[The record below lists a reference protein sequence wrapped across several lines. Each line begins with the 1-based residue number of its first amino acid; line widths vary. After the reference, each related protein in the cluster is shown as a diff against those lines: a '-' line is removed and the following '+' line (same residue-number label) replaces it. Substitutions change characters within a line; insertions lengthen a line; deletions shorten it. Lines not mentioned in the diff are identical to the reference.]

1 VVSNQLAFLDGLAR
15 YLPVFFWTISLLFGL
30 AQAWIG
36 RFTMTQDGIQYLD
49 VGDALQRGFAA
60 GVSSYW
66 SLLYPLLVGT
76 VLHVVRPPVRWE
88 FPVVHAVNFV
98 LFVAALAS
106 FQFLLSTVRKNRPRG
121 FNEDPVRARVADC
134 ALMGLGYSAF
144 LYTTMDFASLGMV
157 TPDLMVA
164 MFTYSAA
171 AFLLRIQRDPD
182 KIGNYCALGLTLG
195 MGYLA
200 KSAFLPLT
208 AVLLFFVA
216 TLIRRNMGGVLR
228 WGAVAVCVA
237 LIAGPYILLM
247 SRSKG
252 RFTTGDSAKL
262 NLIWM
267 VNGVRV
273 TNAQDSPTGNG
284 AAIHPTRKLSAHPEI
299 FEFGRPIGGTYPPWF
314 NPAYWNEGI
323 GVRFAPKDF
332 VGALLE
338 GLKRYQYWFHRR
350 QTIIIG
356 GLLILL
362 LLIPR
367 RQLVNEIL
375 GDWPFLALAV
385 FPFLMYAF
393 VTVEARYVQPSFAM
407 LWTGLFAVALRASR
421 EIPFRVIGV
430 VAGVVTVMMT
440 LEAALAIKQEGGR
453 DVSLE
458 VAEKMNGLGVAP
470 GDAVAIVGD
479 ESYIWA
485 RLARV
490 RVVSEVFF
498 NQDAWGPQTRKVRE
512 QEWQTAREIL
522 PQTGAKY
529 LVSSALPGIVDQEN
543 WVPLGD
549 TGVFAYKLSRP

>member
-1 VVSNQLAFLDGLAR
+1 
-15 YLPVFFWTISLLFGL
+15 
-30 AQAWIG
+30 
-36 RFTMTQDGIQYLD
+36 MTQDGIQYLD
-49 VGDALQRGFAA
+49 IGDSLQRGFAA

-66 SLLYPLLVGT
+66 SLLYPWIVGT
-76 VLHVVRPPVRWE
+76 VLRVVHPSARWE
-88 FPVVHAVNFV
+88 FPVVHAVNFA
-98 LFVAALAS
+98 LFVAALAA

-121 FNEDPVRARVADC
+121 FSEDPLRARVADC
-134 ALMGLGYSAF
+134 ALMGIGYSAF

-157 TPDLMVA
+157 TPDILVA
-164 MFTYSAA
+164 MFTYLAA

-182 KIGNYCALGLTLG
+182 GIWNYCALGLILG

-208 AVLLFFVA
+208 AVLLLFVA
-216 TLIRRNMGGVLR
+216 TLIRRNVGGVLR
-228 WGAVAVCVA
+228 WGTVAVCVG

-247 SRSKG
+247 SHSKG

-273 TNAQDSPTGNG
+273 TNAQGSPTGNG
-284 AAIHPTRKLSAHPEI
+284 EAVHPTRKLSDHPEI
-299 FEFGRPIGGTYPPWF
+299 FEFGKPIGGTYPPWF
-314 NPAYWNEGI
+314 SPAYWNEGI
-323 GVRFAPKDF
+323 DVRFALKDF

-421 EIPFRVIGV
+421 EIPFRVIGA
-430 VAGVVTVMMT
+430 VAAVVTVMMT

-453 DVSLE
+453 DVSLK
-458 VAEKMNGLGVAP
+458 VAEEMNALGAAP

-479 ESYIWA
+479 ESYVWA

-498 NQDAWGPQTRKVRE
+498 NQDAWGLKTRRVRE
-512 QEWQTAREIL
+512 QEWKTAREVL
-522 PQTGAKY
+522 PATGAKY

-543 WVPLGD
+543 WIPLGE